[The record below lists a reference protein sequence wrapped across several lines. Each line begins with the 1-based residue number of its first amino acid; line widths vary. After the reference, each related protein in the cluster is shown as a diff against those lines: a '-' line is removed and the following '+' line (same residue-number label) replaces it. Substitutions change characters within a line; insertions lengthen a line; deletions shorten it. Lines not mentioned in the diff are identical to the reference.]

1 MPDGSQS
8 DDGSSD
14 AGDHSSDR
22 GIPGGQKDGGEHGS
36 AQDGAQLALQV
47 QPAAPGGGTSEGGSA
62 KSSPPL
68 EYAAP
73 VDSEAI
79 WPRVQEGDAAYTI
92 VYPGQLPTVEQ
103 FGARL
108 SNASLEELK
117 SIHEVLRI
125 RRSGGREVYRSR
137 LLAVHDS
144 HPIVAVLALCVG
156 YCQDHA
162 LLHRDKSVLDD
173 LLFQAKAEH
182 KFAAHSVDD
191 LFFDSETGK
200 FFIDEPAKATPQSRG
215 GGSRR
220 GSTGSRGSE
229 SSQDVAE
236 MRDALADLKR
246 EMSALRAD
254 RTRGGGGGGS
264 SGHVPAAEVTLLVQ
278 QAVAAE
284 REQFISDVR
293 SGKIVID
300 GHASKADRRAA
311 STWQLSD
318 EFVVFDSEWTEK
330 REDTPNL
337 YDAGEATS
345 LRDLVFKNPT
355 RDQDA
360 TKISRSFS
368 RFQFRFPINSISYQT
383 SQSALIA

>member
-8 DDGSSD
+8 DEDSSD

-22 GIPGGQKDGGEHGS
+22 GISGGQKDEGEHGS
-36 AQDGAQLALQV
+36 AQEGAQLALQNK
-47 QPAAPGGGTSEGGSA
+47 PAGPRGDTSEGGSA

-68 EYAAP
+68 EYTAP

-156 YCQDHA
+156 YCQGHA

-360 TKISRSFS
+360 TKISKRHN
-368 RFQFRFPINSISYQT
+368 FPT
-383 SQSALIA
+383 T